1 MAVDQFLKIPDFKG
15 ESVAKGHADQIDI
28 LAWSWGASNSG
39 NTHLGP
45 GGGAGKSNF
54 QDLSFTKYQ
63 DKATPELLKRVANGT
78 HIKEAYL
85 YVRKAGGKAEEYF
98 SIKMEE
104 IIVTSQSMG
113 GSGGEDRL
121 TENVTLNFAK
131 FTLEYKVQ
139 KADGTL
145 EPAGVKCIWDIATN
159 ADAR

>member
-1 MAVDQFLKIPDFKG
+1 MAVDQFLKIDGIKG
-15 ESVAKGHADQIDI
+15 ESVDKTHKDQIDI

-39 NTHLGP
+39 NAHSGP
-45 GGGAGKSNF
+45 GGGAGKANF
-54 QDLSFTKYQ
+54 QDLQFTMYQ
-63 DKATPELLKRVANGT
+63 SKASPELLKRVANGA

-121 TENVTLNFAK
+121 TENCTLNFAK
-131 FTLEYKVQ
+131 FTLEYKAQ

-145 EPAGVKCIWDIATN
+145 ESAGVKCIWNIATN
-159 ADAR
+159 ADA